1 MAFHL
6 DGSQSSN
13 MIGML
18 ADELLER
25 TTCSSDDGTVT
36 QEEILERFI
45 PSVNMMMS
53 QLFGFEGDVNQAHNP
68 NSQAGQRQSFY
79 NAANPVFRTFGT
91 NVRAAILGLVPVGTA
106 IDLKTILTGIECDPA
121 SYKAGSPCRMKID
134 LMDFL
139 GYVSISFCNSTFNI
153 CSLKS

>member
-1 MAFHL
+1 MAFHV

-13 MIGML
+13 MVGML

-25 TTCSSDDGTVT
+25 TTCSGDLTVT
-36 QEEILERFI
+36 QEEVLERFI

-53 QLFGFEGDVNQAHNP
+53 QLFGFESDVNQPKN
-68 NSQAGQRQSFY
+68 NVKAGQRQSFY
-79 NAANPVFRTFGT
+79 NAANPVFRTFGSKM
-91 NVRAAILGLVPVGTA
+91 RAAILGLVPVGTA
-106 IDLKTILTGIECDPA
+106 INLKTILTDIECDPA